1 MQRDTEKQQKFFFIP
16 YIYSGRKKQFTSI
29 VDNDETKK
37 ERDQLNDHAQQQQQH
52 VRETC

>member
-1 MQRDTEKQQKFFFIP
+1 MQRDTEKQQKFFFLL
-16 YIYSGRKKQFTSI
+16 YIYKEGKKQFTSI

-37 ERDQLNDHAQQQQQH
+37 ERIQLNECAQQQQQH